1 MPVLDFKQQINYSNI
16 IASSQYSISCLL
28 LRHYDIIRFGLGTGS
43 IWLDDVE
50 CTGAE
55 NFIYECSHP
64 EFGVNN
70 CGHGE
75 DAGVVCQ
82 SKPKWIIVP

>member
-1 MPVLDFKQQINYSNI
+1 MITSSGLVLEVAQ
-16 IASSQYSISCLL
+16 
-28 LRHYDIIRFGLGTGS
+28 

-75 DAGVVCQ
+75 DAAVVCQ
-82 SKPKWIIVP
+82 CKLVNIFSII